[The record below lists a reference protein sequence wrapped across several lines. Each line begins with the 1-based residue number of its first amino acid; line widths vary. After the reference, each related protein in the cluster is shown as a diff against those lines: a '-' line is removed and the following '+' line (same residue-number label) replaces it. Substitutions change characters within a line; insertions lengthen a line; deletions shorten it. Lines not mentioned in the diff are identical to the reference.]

1 MIIRLS
7 DERLDSFLTVTFF
20 VYPGDI
26 ISVRTFDLVI
36 IKEKRNHDMYFTTQ
50 KKEKRKTKN
59 TLIHTTGKIRY
70 MTNREVFFLQ

>member
-7 DERLDSFLTVTFF
+7 DERLDSFLIVTFF

-36 IKEKRNHDMYFTTQ
+36 KKKRRNHDMHFTTQ
-50 KKEKRKTKN
+50 KKETNKTKQNKN
-59 TLIHTTGKIRY
+59 TH
-70 MTNREVFFLQ
+70 

>member
-7 DERLDSFLTVTFF
+7 DERLDSFLIVTFF

-36 IKEKRNHDMYFTTQ
+36 K
-50 KKEKRKTKN
+50 
-59 TLIHTTGKIRY
+59 
-70 MTNREVFFLQ
+70 

>member
-36 IKEKRNHDMYFTTQ
+36 IKEKETMTCISQH
-50 KKEKRKTKN
+50 KRKKK
-59 TLIHTTGKIRY
+59 GKQK
-70 MTNREVFFLQ
+70 TH